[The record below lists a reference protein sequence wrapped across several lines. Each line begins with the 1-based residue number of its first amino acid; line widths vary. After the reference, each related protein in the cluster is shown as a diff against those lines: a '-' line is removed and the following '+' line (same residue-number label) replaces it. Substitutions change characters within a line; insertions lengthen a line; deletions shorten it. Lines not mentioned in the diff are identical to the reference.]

1 MPFFQGKSKIHQL
14 WKFNC
19 RLLAKRHPKYANIH
33 FKNADF
39 CTASLLRIGAT
50 LPDLRAL
57 DSCVP
62 QGKEPIDDTGYHILI
77 CKWGGG
83 AIHRHDS
90 ITNSVFQNAI
100 LSWVSMP
107 KELTNQ
113 FEGKQRPDIAV
124 YDYVDGEK
132 LWLDITIAHPFAK
145 QYITKSFTNA
155 GYAAAERE
163 KAKNM
168 KYL

>member
-1 MPFFQGKSKIHQL
+1 MTQDIIFSFANGEEALFIVMTVSQTVCFKMLSSVG
-14 WKFNC
+14 FRC
-19 RLLAKRHPKYANIH
+19 R
-33 FKNADF
+33 
-39 CTASLLRIGAT
+39 
-50 LPDLRAL
+50 
-57 DSCVP
+57 
-62 QGKEPIDDTGYHILI
+62 
-77 CKWGGG
+77 
-83 AIHRHDS
+83 
-90 ITNSVFQNAI
+90 
-100 LSWVSMP
+100 